1 MTKTTRLTHTYVK
14 NSLGILCPAIIKTT
28 RYIRNYRRLEY
39 VFLRHLCFPR
49 SQRRLTGFSWV
60 LDTRRR
66 VENKI
71 TQYIRNYQRL
81 EYVFLG
87 RLCLPLRLF
96 PKVTEKVNRVFMGE
110 FPVPGAEVGSNYHQG
125 HTITRV
131 TKQRSG
137 QTIARVTKQKSG
149 HTITRVTKQRSGQ
162 TITRVTK
169 QVGSNYHQ
177 GHKTEVGS
185 NYHQGHKTEVGSN
198 YHRGHKTSRVKLSP
212 RSQNR
217 SRVKLSPGSQIR
229 GRVKLS
235 PGSQNKSGQT
245 ITRVTKQ
252 KSGQT
257 ITMVTKQVGSN
268 YHQGHKTG
276 RVKLSPGSQNR
287 SRVKLSPGS
296 QNSPVKTPGTS
307 TTRVFFK
314 GRTEVTRL
322 YEYRPECLRNISS
335 PSQNNR
341 PSHFAAISRFLSTS
355 TFQHVMPIFVQLPWS
370 FRG

>member
-110 FPVPGAEVGSNYHQG
+110 FPVPGAEVGSNYRQG
-125 HTITRV
+125 HKTE
-131 TKQRSG
+131 
-137 QTIARVTKQKSG
+137 
-149 HTITRVTKQRSGQ
+149 
-162 TITRVTK
+162 
-169 QVGSNYHQ
+169 VGSHYHQ

-185 NYHQGHKTEVGSN
+185 NYHQGHKTSRVTLLPGSQN
-198 YHRGHKTSRVKLSP
+198 RGRVKLSP
-212 RSQNR
+212 GSQNRSRVTLSPGSQNRGRVKLSPGSQNRGRVKLSPGSQNR

-229 GRVKLS
+229 
-235 PGSQNKSGQT
+235 
-245 ITRVTKQ
+245 
-252 KSGQT
+252 
-257 ITMVTKQVGSN
+257 
-268 YHQGHKTG
+268 G

>member
-185 NYHQGHKTEVGSN
+185 HYHQGHKTE
-198 YHRGHKTSRVKLSP
+198 
-212 RSQNR
+212 
-217 SRVKLSPGSQIR
+217 
-229 GRVKLS
+229 
-235 PGSQNKSGQT
+235 
-245 ITRVTKQ
+245 
-252 KSGQT
+252 
-257 ITMVTKQVGSN
+257 VGSN

>member
-110 FPVPGAEVGSNYHQG
+110 FPVPGAEVGSNYRQGHKTEVGSNYHQG
-125 HTITRV
+125 HKTE
-131 TKQRSG
+131 
-137 QTIARVTKQKSG
+137 
-149 HTITRVTKQRSGQ
+149 
-162 TITRVTK
+162 
-169 QVGSNYHQ
+169 VGSHYHQ

>member
-169 QVGSNYHQ
+169 QKSGHTITRVTKQRSGQTITGVTKQVGSNYHR

-185 NYHQGHKTEVGSN
+185 NYHQGHKSEVGSN
-198 YHRGHKTSRVKLSP
+198 YHQGHKTSRVKLSP
-212 RSQNR
+212 GSQNR
-217 SRVKLSPGSQIR
+217 S
-229 GRVKLS
+229 
-235 PGSQNKSGQT
+235 
-245 ITRVTKQ
+245 
-252 KSGQT
+252 
-257 ITMVTKQVGSN
+257 
-268 YHQGHKTG
+268 

>member
-169 QVGSNYHQ
+169 QKS
-177 GHKTEVGS
+177 GHTI
-185 NYHQGHKTEVGSN
+185 T
-198 YHRGHKTSRVKLSP
+198 RVTKQ
-212 RSQNR
+212 R
-217 SRVKLSPGSQIR
+217 
-229 GRVKLS
+229 
-235 PGSQNKSGQT
+235 SGQT

-252 KSGQT
+252 RSGQT
-257 ITMVTKQVGSN
+257 ITGVTKQVGSN
-268 YHQGHKTG
+268 YHQGHKTSRVKLSPG
-276 RVKLSPGSQNR
+276 SQNRSRVKLSPGSQNR

>member
-169 QVGSNYHQ
+169 QVGSHYYQGHKTEVGSNYHQ

-217 SRVKLSPGSQIR
+217 S
-229 GRVKLS
+229 
-235 PGSQNKSGQT
+235 
-245 ITRVTKQ
+245 
-252 KSGQT
+252 
-257 ITMVTKQVGSN
+257 
-268 YHQGHKTG
+268 

>member
-169 QVGSNYHQ
+169 QKSGHTITRVTKQRSGQTITRVTKQRSGQTITGVTKQVGSNYHR

-185 NYHQGHKTEVGSN
+185 NYHQGHKSEVGSN
-198 YHRGHKTSRVKLSP
+198 YHQGHKTSRVKLSP
-212 RSQNR
+212 GSQNR
-217 SRVKLSPGSQIR
+217 S
-229 GRVKLS
+229 
-235 PGSQNKSGQT
+235 
-245 ITRVTKQ
+245 
-252 KSGQT
+252 
-257 ITMVTKQVGSN
+257 
-268 YHQGHKTG
+268 

>member
-169 QVGSNYHQ
+169 QVGSHYYQGHKTEVGSNYHQGHKTEVGSHYHQ

-198 YHRGHKTSRVKLSP
+198 YHRGHKTS
-212 RSQNR
+212 
-217 SRVKLSPGSQIR
+217 
-229 GRVKLS
+229 
-235 PGSQNKSGQT
+235 
-245 ITRVTKQ
+245 
-252 KSGQT
+252 
-257 ITMVTKQVGSN
+257 
-268 YHQGHKTG
+268 

>member
-110 FPVPGAEVGSNYHQG
+110 FPVPGAEVGSNYRQG
-125 HTITRV
+125 HKTE
-131 TKQRSG
+131 
-137 QTIARVTKQKSG
+137 
-149 HTITRVTKQRSGQ
+149 
-162 TITRVTK
+162 
-169 QVGSNYHQ
+169 VGSHYHQ

-185 NYHQGHKTEVGSN
+185 NYHQGHKTSRVTLLPGSQN
-198 YHRGHKTSRVKLSP
+198 RGRVKLSP
-212 RSQNR
+212 GSQNRSRVTLSPGSQNRGRVKLSPGSQNR

-229 GRVKLS
+229 
-235 PGSQNKSGQT
+235 
-245 ITRVTKQ
+245 
-252 KSGQT
+252 
-257 ITMVTKQVGSN
+257 
-268 YHQGHKTG
+268 G

>member
-149 HTITRVTKQRSGQ
+149 QTITRVTKQKSGHTITRVTKQRSGQ
-162 TITRVTK
+162 TITGVTK
-169 QVGSNYHQ
+169 QVGSNYHR

-185 NYHQGHKTEVGSN
+185 NYHQGHKSEVGSN
-198 YHRGHKTSRVKLSP
+198 YHQGHKTSRVKLSP
-212 RSQNR
+212 GSQNR
-217 SRVKLSPGSQIR
+217 S
-229 GRVKLS
+229 
-235 PGSQNKSGQT
+235 
-245 ITRVTKQ
+245 
-252 KSGQT
+252 
-257 ITMVTKQVGSN
+257 
-268 YHQGHKTG
+268 

>member
-169 QVGSNYHQ
+169 QKSGHTITRVTKQRSGQTITRVTKQRSGQTITGVTKQVGSNYHR

-185 NYHQGHKTEVGSN
+185 NYHQGHKT
-198 YHRGHKTSRVKLSP
+198 
-212 RSQNR
+212 
-217 SRVKLSPGSQIR
+217 SRVKLSPGSQNR
-229 GRVKLS
+229 S
-235 PGSQNKSGQT
+235 
-245 ITRVTKQ
+245 
-252 KSGQT
+252 
-257 ITMVTKQVGSN
+257 
-268 YHQGHKTG
+268 

>member
-125 HTITRV
+125 H
-131 TKQRSG
+131 
-137 QTIARVTKQKSG
+137 
-149 HTITRVTKQRSGQ
+149 
-162 TITRVTK
+162 
-169 QVGSNYHQ
+169 
-177 GHKTEVGS
+177 KTEVGS
-185 NYHQGHKTEVGSN
+185 HYHQGHKTEVGSN

>member
-110 FPVPGAEVGSNYHQG
+110 FPVPGAEVGSNYRQG
-125 HTITRV
+125 HKTE
-131 TKQRSG
+131 
-137 QTIARVTKQKSG
+137 
-149 HTITRVTKQRSGQ
+149 
-162 TITRVTK
+162 
-169 QVGSNYHQ
+169 VGSNYHQ

-185 NYHQGHKTEVGSN
+185 HYHQGHKTEVGSN

>member
-110 FPVPGAEVGSNYHQG
+110 FPVPGAEVGSNYRQGHKTEVGSHYHQG
-125 HTITRV
+125 HKTE
-131 TKQRSG
+131 
-137 QTIARVTKQKSG
+137 
-149 HTITRVTKQRSGQ
+149 
-162 TITRVTK
+162 
-169 QVGSNYHQ
+169 VGSNYHQGHKTEVGSHYHQ

-198 YHRGHKTSRVKLSP
+198 YHQGHKSEVGSNYHQGHKTSRVKLSP
-212 RSQNR
+212 GSQNR
-217 SRVKLSPGSQIR
+217 S
-229 GRVKLS
+229 
-235 PGSQNKSGQT
+235 
-245 ITRVTKQ
+245 
-252 KSGQT
+252 
-257 ITMVTKQVGSN
+257 
-268 YHQGHKTG
+268 

>member
-110 FPVPGAEVGSNYHQG
+110 FPVPGAEVGSNYRQG
-125 HTITRV
+125 HKTE
-131 TKQRSG
+131 
-137 QTIARVTKQKSG
+137 
-149 HTITRVTKQRSGQ
+149 
-162 TITRVTK
+162 
-169 QVGSNYHQ
+169 VGSHYHQ

-185 NYHQGHKTEVGSN
+185 NYHQGHKTSRVTLLPGSQN
-198 YHRGHKTSRVKLSP
+198 RGRVKLSPGSQNRSRVKLSP
-212 RSQNR
+212 GSQNRGRVKLSPGSQNR

>member
-169 QVGSNYHQ
+169 QVGSHYYQ

-185 NYHQGHKTEVGSN
+185 NYHQGHKTEVGSH
-198 YHRGHKTSRVKLSP
+198 YHQGHKTE
-212 RSQNR
+212 
-217 SRVKLSPGSQIR
+217 
-229 GRVKLS
+229 
-235 PGSQNKSGQT
+235 
-245 ITRVTKQ
+245 
-252 KSGQT
+252 
-257 ITMVTKQVGSN
+257 VGSN

>member
-169 QVGSNYHQ
+169 QVGSHYYQ

-185 NYHQGHKTEVGSN
+185 NYHQGHKTEVGSHYHQGHKTEVGSN
-198 YHRGHKTSRVKLSP
+198 YHRGHKTS
-212 RSQNR
+212 
-217 SRVKLSPGSQIR
+217 
-229 GRVKLS
+229 
-235 PGSQNKSGQT
+235 
-245 ITRVTKQ
+245 
-252 KSGQT
+252 
-257 ITMVTKQVGSN
+257 
-268 YHQGHKTG
+268 

>member
-169 QVGSNYHQ
+169 QKS
-177 GHKTEVGS
+177 GHTI
-185 NYHQGHKTEVGSN
+185 T
-198 YHRGHKTSRVKLSP
+198 RVTKQ
-212 RSQNR
+212 R
-217 SRVKLSPGSQIR
+217 
-229 GRVKLS
+229 
-235 PGSQNKSGQT
+235 SGQT

-257 ITMVTKQVGSN
+257 ITRVTNQRSGQTITRVTKQVGSN

>member
-110 FPVPGAEVGSNYHQG
+110 FPVPGAEVGSNYRQGHKTEVGSHYHQG
-125 HTITRV
+125 HKTE
-131 TKQRSG
+131 
-137 QTIARVTKQKSG
+137 
-149 HTITRVTKQRSGQ
+149 
-162 TITRVTK
+162 
-169 QVGSNYHQ
+169 VGSNYHQ

-185 NYHQGHKTEVGSN
+185 HYHQGHKTEVGSN

>member
-110 FPVPGAEVGSNYHQG
+110 FPVPGAEVGSNYRQGHKTEVGSHYHQG
-125 HTITRV
+125 HKTE
-131 TKQRSG
+131 
-137 QTIARVTKQKSG
+137 
-149 HTITRVTKQRSGQ
+149 
-162 TITRVTK
+162 
-169 QVGSNYHQ
+169 VGSNYHQGHKTEVGSHYHQ

>member
-137 QTIARVTKQKSG
+137 QTITRVTKQKSG

-162 TITRVTK
+162 TITGVTK
-169 QVGSNYHQ
+169 QVGSNYHR

-185 NYHQGHKTEVGSN
+185 NYHQGHKSEVGSN
-198 YHRGHKTSRVKLSP
+198 YHQGHKTSRVKLSP
-212 RSQNR
+212 GSQNR
-217 SRVKLSPGSQIR
+217 S
-229 GRVKLS
+229 
-235 PGSQNKSGQT
+235 
-245 ITRVTKQ
+245 
-252 KSGQT
+252 
-257 ITMVTKQVGSN
+257 
-268 YHQGHKTG
+268 

>member
-169 QVGSNYHQ
+169 QVGSHYYQGHKTEVGSNYHQ

-185 NYHQGHKTEVGSN
+185 HYHQGHKTEVGSN

-217 SRVKLSPGSQIR
+217 S
-229 GRVKLS
+229 
-235 PGSQNKSGQT
+235 
-245 ITRVTKQ
+245 
-252 KSGQT
+252 
-257 ITMVTKQVGSN
+257 
-268 YHQGHKTG
+268 

>member
-149 HTITRVTKQRSGQ
+149 QTITRVTKQKSGHTITRVTKQRSGQ

-169 QVGSNYHQ
+169 QRSGQTITGVTKQVGSNYHR

-185 NYHQGHKTEVGSN
+185 NYHQGHKSEVGSN
-198 YHRGHKTSRVKLSP
+198 YHQGHKTSRVKLSP
-212 RSQNR
+212 GSQNR
-217 SRVKLSPGSQIR
+217 S
-229 GRVKLS
+229 
-235 PGSQNKSGQT
+235 
-245 ITRVTKQ
+245 
-252 KSGQT
+252 
-257 ITMVTKQVGSN
+257 
-268 YHQGHKTG
+268 

>member
-110 FPVPGAEVGSNYHQG
+110 FPVPGAE
-125 HTITRV
+125 
-131 TKQRSG
+131 
-137 QTIARVTKQKSG
+137 
-149 HTITRVTKQRSGQ
+149 
-162 TITRVTK
+162 
-169 QVGSNYHQ
+169 VGSNYHQ

>member
-185 NYHQGHKTEVGSN
+185 NYHQGHKT
-198 YHRGHKTSRVKLSP
+198 
-212 RSQNR
+212 
-217 SRVKLSPGSQIR
+217 SRVKLSPGSQNR
-229 GRVKLS
+229 S
-235 PGSQNKSGQT
+235 
-245 ITRVTKQ
+245 
-252 KSGQT
+252 
-257 ITMVTKQVGSN
+257 
-268 YHQGHKTG
+268 

>member
-169 QVGSNYHQ
+169 QVGSHYYQGHKTEVGSNYHQGHKTEVGSHYHQ

-198 YHRGHKTSRVKLSP
+198 YHQGHKSEVGSNYHQGHKTSRVKLSP
-212 RSQNR
+212 GSQNR
-217 SRVKLSPGSQIR
+217 S
-229 GRVKLS
+229 
-235 PGSQNKSGQT
+235 
-245 ITRVTKQ
+245 
-252 KSGQT
+252 
-257 ITMVTKQVGSN
+257 
-268 YHQGHKTG
+268 

>member
-110 FPVPGAEVGSNYHQG
+110 FPVPGAEVGSNYRQGHKTEVGSNYHQG
-125 HTITRV
+125 HKTE
-131 TKQRSG
+131 
-137 QTIARVTKQKSG
+137 
-149 HTITRVTKQRSGQ
+149 
-162 TITRVTK
+162 
-169 QVGSNYHQ
+169 VGSHYHQ

-198 YHRGHKTSRVKLSP
+198 YHRGHKTEV
-212 RSQNR
+212 
-217 SRVKLSPGSQIR
+217 GSNYHQ
-229 GRVKLS
+229 GH
-235 PGSQNKSGQT
+235 KSE
-245 ITRVTKQ
+245 
-252 KSGQT
+252 
-257 ITMVTKQVGSN
+257 VGSN
-268 YHQGHKTG
+268 YHQGHKTSRVKLSPG
-276 RVKLSPGSQNR
+276 SQNRSRVKLSPGSQNR

>member
-169 QVGSNYHQ
+169 QVGSHYYQ

-185 NYHQGHKTEVGSN
+185 NYHQGHKTEVGSHYHQGHKTEVGSN
-198 YHRGHKTSRVKLSP
+198 YHQGHKTSRVKLSP
-212 RSQNR
+212 GSQNR
-217 SRVKLSPGSQIR
+217 S
-229 GRVKLS
+229 
-235 PGSQNKSGQT
+235 
-245 ITRVTKQ
+245 
-252 KSGQT
+252 
-257 ITMVTKQVGSN
+257 
-268 YHQGHKTG
+268 